1 MAIDPNIALSVKP
14 VQIES
19 PINQMAK
26 LYEMQNMRQSNELNK
41 LKMDEYARG
50 VAEQSQIKNYFAN
63 TKRGDPN
70 FSQGLYAI
78 SPKLGME
85 YEENAAKLAK
95 EQAAAEEHAF
105 GAKGKKLAN
114 LDAVRKFSSQSYKE
128 IINRPSEAI
137 VTAFIEDAEENPDI
151 PKEILADMK
160 QRAQRI
166 LSVPAPIDPNTGKPD
181 YSLRQQ
187 YIMRMNLEAKDMLG
201 KPGQRDIGGSV
212 QDTMVDPITGI
223 GTVTGTTVKTPTPG
237 EQKPTFNQGAWYY
250 PPTAANPQGITV
262 GESRADKP
270 KPLTAQQ
277 DTKLQHDIGKDR
289 KTALD
294 AIASFG
300 DVKKATQKVREIPT
314 SALENVAGYTGYLPS
329 FSDASKSA
337 DTDIKNLKGKVT
349 ALGKIAASAGGA
361 IGTMAVQEWTIIRDM
376 IADLDEKATS
386 PDKFLEQMD
395 LIDAQIAGA
404 EERLRDSY
412 ATTHQEDFVRY
423 PNRFELPAADASAPP
438 ADKTTKAAPAAKRN
452 AKDEADYQA
461 WMKSQQKP
469 KANAR

>member
-1 MAIDPNIALSVKP
+1 MPIDASIALGVKP
-14 VQIES
+14 
-19 PINQMAK
+19 
-26 LYEMQNMRQSNELNK
+26 MQVKSQGEYLNELYNQQN
-41 LKMDEYARG
+41 
-50 VAEQSQIKNYFAN
+50 AEQSNQLNMMKMQAMNREIADSEAVKNYFATTN
-63 TKRGDPN
+63 RDDPN
-70 FSQGLYAI
+70 FAQGLSAI
-78 SPKLGME
+78 SPKLGMDYDE
-85 YEENAAKLAK
+85 YTAKIATQK
-95 EQAAAEEHAF
+95 AAAAEHAE
-105 GAKGKKLAN
+105 GTTGKKLSN

-137 VTAFIEDAEENPDI
+137 VTAFIEDAEENPGI

-166 LSVPAPIDPNTGKPD
+166 LSVPAPIDPDTGKPD

-223 GTVTGTTVKTPTPG
+223 GTVTGTTQKTPTPG
-237 EQKPTFNQGAWYY
+237 EQKPTFNQGAWHY
-250 PPTAANPQGITV
+250 PPTAQNPQGVTV

-270 KPLTAQQ
+270 KPLTAKQ
-277 DTKLQHDIGKDR
+277 DTDLQHNIGKDR
-289 KTALD
+289 RTAID

-300 DVKKATQKVREIPT
+300 DVKLATQKVRKIPT

-329 FSDASKSA
+329 LSDASKNA

-395 LIDAQIAGA
+395 LIDAQLAGA
-404 EERLRDSY
+404 EERLRESY

-423 PNRFELPAADASAPP
+423 PKRFELPAAGAG
-438 ADKTTKAAPAAKRN
+438 AAPLPASAAKRN
-452 AKDEADYQA
+452 PKDEADYQA
-461 WMKSQQKP
+461 YI
-469 KANAR
+469 KAHPTKAKAK